1 MSFYKSGTLL
11 LSSAQ
16 NEASDQLWLISNDSF
31 PLDNRLMEGQ
41 STLAIDGRVW
51 ALEEIPYTGK
61 LNRLYKESF
70 GSMEAPLLA
79 VQHAQISRKFVVI
92 SAQVKIASLI
102 LEFKLLITS
111 KNLFYKIKNTFIKG
125 ILFILLIFNG
135 FYMHPHSDFIFELT
149 SGNKPNIQAMK
160 PVQENPTNSP
170 RCPPMFPTKEIIVSV
185 LYSLL
190 TLI

>member
-102 LEFKLLITS
+102 LEFKLLFSS
-111 KNLFYKIKNTFIKG
+111 KNCFTRKN
-125 ILFILLIFNG
+125 
-135 FYMHPHSDFIFELT
+135 
-149 SGNKPNIQAMK
+149 
-160 PVQENPTNSP
+160 
-170 RCPPMFPTKEIIVSV
+170 
-185 LYSLL
+185 
-190 TLI
+190 